1 MIDKLEN
8 GNSVLYPDGNPSLLA
23 EYKERREAMAA
34 VQLFGPGLRTMK
46 IPEKGLSKRKLKKIK
61 KAMGDMG
68 SNSVIT
74 IPYLEEPL
82 IPIVAWDEYRLK
94 DPLDHIK
101 SNICGGCGSLLQN
114 SGCHVYCMFCGV
126 NIE

>member
-1 MIDKLEN
+1 MSNLDWMIDKLEN

-46 IPEKGLSKRKLKKIK
+46 IPEKGLSKRKLRKIK

-68 SNSVIT
+68 SNSVVT
-74 IPYLEEPL
+74 IPWVETPL
-82 IPIVAWDEYRLK
+82 IPIVAWDEEPLK
-94 DPLDHIK
+94 DPLDHMK
-101 SNICGGCGSLLQN
+101 SNVCGG
-114 SGCHVYCMFCGV
+114 
-126 NIE
+126 